1 MNRPPPRWGQSNMN
15 HWRMRREH
23 RWAQRHLPEMVDGKL
38 PLRSQRLRD
47 HLAICPEC
55 GPMLRELVRVRGLLL
70 SSGRR
75 PAASGSVVPT
85 VLAHLRAE
93 PCRDDHR

>member
-1 MNRPPPRWGQSNMN
+1 
-15 HWRMRREH
+15 
-23 RWAQRHLPEMVDGKL
+23 
-38 PLRSQRLRD
+38 
-47 HLAICPEC
+47 
-55 GPMLRELVRVRGLLL
+55 MLRELVRVRGLLL
-70 SSGRR
+70 NSGRR